1 MQFLKL
7 QQQNIFLS
15 YERESFK
22 SNFLNCTLE
31 KNSIKGFSLAN
42 PSMLLRHLLS
52 CCKINLVQTS
62 VSKPHFLSPN
72 EYVHHS
78 SWTAC
83 GFRFLVCLFYEKGI
97 EQNVFCKVYPC
108 LCKNNSFIKFC
119 AKVYRKLDER
129 EKNVKHFILNKALAS
144 FIVTVLSCMVH
155 VSLNLQLLRTSI
167 FFYN

>member
-1 MQFLKL
+1 MQFFKL
-7 QQQNIFLS
+7 QQENIFLS
-15 YERESFK
+15 YEIESFK

-62 VSKPHFLSPN
+62 VSKPYFLSPN

-78 SWTAC
+78 FWTAC
-83 GFRFLVCLFYEKGI
+83 GFTFLVCLFYEKEI
-97 EQNVFCKVYPC
+97 EQNVFSKVYPC

-144 FIVTVLSCMVH
+144 FIVTVLSCTVH
-155 VSLNLQLLRTSI
+155 VSCNLQELRT
-167 FFYN
+167 